1 MNIDVNAL
9 FNQFSQQRILVVGDV
24 MIDAYLRGSITRISP
39 EAPVPI
45 VNLEKA
51 EDRLG
56 GAANV
61 ALNLASLGAEPILCA
76 IVGDDRGGRTFFNL
90 LEQGGLSN
98 EGIVKSA
105 DRITT
110 IKTRVIGDNQHLVRI
125 DEEVLTDISYQE
137 ELDFI
142 ERIRQLLDTKVDAVI
157 LEDYNKGLLTLK
169 VIESI
174 VNMANERK
182 IPVTVDPKKDNFF
195 AYRNV
200 TLFKPNLKEL
210 KEGVGAKSME
220 VTNQSAFEAAVLDLE
235 TKLNNQITLVTLSE
249 HGVFI
254 KREEQKKYIPAHIR
268 NIADVSGAGDTVI
281 AVATLCL
288 VAELPI
294 EYIADIANLS
304 GGLVCEVSGVV
315 PIDAEL
321 LKQEILNLIELW
333 VSES

>member
-1 MNIDVNAL
+1 MKVDVNAL

-24 MIDAYLRGSITRISP
+24 MIDAYLRGSVTRISP

-45 VNLEKA
+45 VNLKKT

-76 IVGDDRGGRTFFNL
+76 IVGDDLAGRKFNDIL
-90 LEQGGLSN
+90 GFRGLSN
-98 EGIVKSA
+98 EGIVKSS
-105 DRITT
+105 DRMTT
-110 IKTRVIGDNQHLVRI
+110 IKTRVIGNNQHLLRI
-125 DEEVLTDISYQE
+125 DEEVLTDISTQE

-142 ERIRQLLDTKVDAVI
+142 ARIGKLIDSNVDAII
-157 LEDYNKGLLTLK
+157 LEDYNKGLLTPH

-174 VNMANERK
+174 VKMANDRK

-195 AYRNV
+195 AYKNV

-210 KEGVGAKSME
+210 KEGVGAISME
-220 VTNQSAFEAAVLDLE
+220 VTNRTEFEAAVLTLE
-235 TKLNNQITLVTLSE
+235 GKLNNQITLVTLSE

-254 KREEQKKYIPAHIR
+254 KREEDKKYIPAHIR

-288 VAELPI
+288 VAGLAI
-294 EYIADIANLS
+294 EHIADIANLS

-315 PIDAEL
+315 PIDADV
-321 LKQEILNLIELW
+321 LKSEIAKLQLR
-333 VSES
+333 